1 MRLEIDPSHC
11 RFTTE
16 VRVRWADTDAVG
28 IAYNG
33 AYLTWFE
40 VARVEYLRA
49 LRAWK
54 LGVPL
59 SDPRVQ
65 DHLFDLENEVFTL
78 AASTINWRAPAR
90 VDARLRIA
98 TRVSHVGASAFDQQY
113 VVTRAADGALVALGE
128 STQVRVDPKALRP
141 IALEPHMREDLEGFE
156 RALADGYLPR

>member
-1 MRLEIDPSHC
+1 MRLDIDASLC
-11 RFTTE
+11 RFSTE

-33 AYLTWFE
+33 AYLTYFE

-59 SDPRVQ
+59 SDSRVQ
-65 DHLFDLENEVFTL
+65 DKLFELDNEVFTL
-78 AASTINWRAPAR
+78 ASSTINWRSPAR
-90 VDARLRIA
+90 VDARLKVA
-98 TRVSHVGASAFDQQY
+98 TRVSHVGQSSFDQEY

-128 STQVRVDPKALRP
+128 STQVRVDPAALRP
-141 IALEPHMREDLEGFE
+141 ISIDAQMRADLEGFE
-156 RALADGYLPR
+156 QALQKGHLPR

>member
-1 MRLEIDPSHC
+1 MRLEIDPSLC
-11 RFTTE
+11 RFATE

-65 DHLFDLENEVFTL
+65 DHLFELDDEVFTL
-78 AASTINWRAPAR
+78 ASSTINWRSPAK
-90 VDARLRIA
+90 VDARLRIV
-98 TRVSHVGASAFDQQY
+98 TRVSHVGGSAFDQQY

-128 STQVRVDPKALRP
+128 STQVRVDPQALRP
-141 IALEPHMREDLEGFE
+141 IPLHDDMRADLEGFE
-156 RALADGYLPR
+156 RALAGGHVPR